1 MKRGVLFTVAVALVA
16 QPPAPLTLAEAVAM
30 ALRQNPAV
38 VAARKALGEADARL
52 KQARADYYPQL
63 GFSGIAKAGLSGA
76 TNGLGL
82 TGLPNSPFYR
92 NFADSLNV
100 YQRIYD
106 FGRTGN
112 GVRQQEKRREIL
124 EADVRA
130 AEAAVVLETERA
142 FYSLLRARRL
152 LEVAGQRVRSREL
165 IVRQAQ
171 AFYEG
176 QMRSRVEL
184 ELARVSYS
192 QAQLAAIEAE
202 NAVRTA
208 LAKLGRALGG
218 SQEEDYAVAV
228 PDKPLPQAR
237 PLPELIAESQQ
248 NRPELQALVAERDA
262 AAEAVRLARSLR
274 RPFLAFVFSG
284 GYGRFTNMLARQL
297 VAAGTGLVLPL
308 FTGGRLEAQVEE
320 AEVHL
325 DVLESRLGNQR
336 QQVELETR
344 TAYLRLQNALESIP
358 AQKAQAEYA
367 REAARLARERF
378 RERLGSFVELNQ
390 AEAGVAEAEARE
402 AAQIYDAK
410 TAEAELEFAIG
421 HR

>member
-52 KQARADYYPQL
+52 KQARADYYPQV
-63 GFSGIAKAGLSGA
+63 GFGGIAKAGLSGA

-208 LAKLGRALGG
+208 LAQLGRALGG
-218 SQEEDYAVAV
+218 SQEEDYAVAE
-228 PDKPLPQAR
+228 PDKPLPQPR
-237 PLPELIAESQQ
+237 PLPEQI
-248 NRPELQALVAERDA
+248 
-262 AAEAVRLARSLR
+262 
-274 RPFLAFVFSG
+274 
-284 GYGRFTNMLARQL
+284 GRAH
-297 VAAGTGLVLPL
+297 V
-308 FTGGRLEAQVEE
+308 
-320 AEVHL
+320 
-325 DVLESRLGNQR
+325 
-336 QQVELETR
+336 
-344 TAYLRLQNALESIP
+344 
-358 AQKAQAEYA
+358 
-367 REAARLARERF
+367 
-378 RERLGSFVELNQ
+378 
-390 AEAGVAEAEARE
+390 
-402 AAQIYDAK
+402 
-410 TAEAELEFAIG
+410 
-421 HR
+421 